1 MRLCARAAGLLGR
14 PEGTMQRNRA
24 ISLSSLTTKLSFY
37 WRSAG
42 RLITAVILLIG
53 LIPGLSWACACG
65 CSIFDVGTPSLI
77 PKSSGGTVWLE
88 YDFMNQY
95 INWHATQPSSGA
107 NNSDKQIK
115 THFITAGGQYMFNRY
130 VGLMVT
136 VPYFIRTFRT
146 ESDTNPDQI
155 NQYNHAN
162 FGDVR
167 IWGMYTGLQED
178 MSLGLLAGFKLPTGD
193 HTYYNFDRDT
203 SIGTG
208 STDLLLGAYKIGTLP
223 THLGNVNLTFRER
236 PFHWYMQL
244 QYEYPFLSTGN
255 YTPGKEFDGA
265 LGTYYNFGKVGL
277 LDELAPFFSIYGA
290 ARTHDMGVESNQP
303 SSGYDRLLVSPGG
316 EIRYGSIRLYSDVEL
331 PVYLYMDG
339 NQLIAPYLVKTILS
353 YDF

>member
-1 MRLCARAAGLLGR
+1 VYSSINEHRKNPPRHQARWL
-14 PEGTMQRNRA
+14 A
-24 ISLSSLTTKLSFY
+24 IRGSVRFIALT
-37 WRSAG
+37 
-42 RLITAVILLIG
+42 VLLISM
-53 LIPGLSWACACG
+53 IPRVTWACACG

-77 PKSSGGTVWLE
+77 PKGAGGTVWLE

-95 INWHATQPSSGA
+95 INWHGSQPATAA

-115 THFITAGGQYMFNRY
+115 THFLTVGGQYMFNRY

-136 VPYFIRTFRT
+136 VPYWIRMFRT
-146 ESDTNPDQI
+146 EGINPSQI
-155 NQYNHAN
+155 DEYHHAN

-223 THLGNVNLTFRER
+223 THLGNLNLTFRER
-236 PFHWYMQL
+236 PFHWYIQL
-244 QYEYPFLSTGN
+244 QYEYPFRSTGN

-277 LDELAPFFSIYGA
+277 LDELAPFFTIYGA
-290 ARTHDMGVESNQP
+290 ARTHDMGSESNEP
-303 SSGYDRLLVSPGG
+303 NSGYDRLLLSPGG
-316 EIRYGSIRLYSDVEL
+316 EIRYGSVRLYSDVEF
-331 PVYLYMDG
+331 PVYVYVDG
-339 NQLIAPYLVKTILS
+339 NQLIAPYLIKTVLS